1 MPLHAGVKLTLPT
14 LLDGVDA
21 KSWRGKQGSV
31 QMLGAMA
38 HLAPQ
43 PLSTALP
50 KVVPKL
56 SQSLSDPHAKVQAA
70 AKRALKEVPLQFQ
83 II

>member
-1 MPLHAGVKLTLPT
+1 MTLPT
-14 LLDGVDA
+14 LLEGVDA
-21 KSWRGKQGSV
+21 KIWRKKQGSV
-31 QMLGAMA
+31 EMLGNMA

-56 SQSLSDPHAKVQAA
+56 SQALSDPHPKVQLA
-70 AKRALKEVPLQFQ
+70 AKRALKEVSQSCFVGVS
-83 II
+83 